1 MKSEEQI
8 HRSFCTVYSEAVL
21 LYVKQGINSDVVFDT
36 GTQRFQSEIVKAG
49 VSPAQCEWWV
59 GNDWRSFVG
68 PLTCRIN
75 ASHPQ
80 FSEKLLGI
88 QIAFAL
94 ARSPTGRRMSRI
106 LAGLD

>member
-1 MKSEEQI
+1 MNAEEQI
-8 HRSFCTVYSEAVL
+8 HRSFCSEYSNAVL
-21 LYVKQGINSDVVFDT
+21 LYVKQGINSDVVFDS
-36 GTQRFQSEIVKAG
+36 GTQRFRSRVVEAG
-49 VSPAQCEWWV
+49 VSPSQCEWWV
-59 GNDWRSFVG
+59 GRDWPSFVG
-68 PLTCRIN
+68 PLSCRIDAN
-75 ASHPQ
+75 HSG

>member
-1 MKSEEQI
+1 MKVEEQI
-8 HRSFCTVYSEAVL
+8 HRSFCTAYSDAVL
-21 LYVKQGINSDVVFDT
+21 LYVRQGTNSDVVFNAE
-36 GTQRFQSEIVKAG
+36 TQRFQSRMVSAEI
-49 VSPAQCEWWV
+49 SPAQCEWWV
-59 GNDWRSFVG
+59 GSDWPSFVG
-68 PLTCRIN
+68 PLTCRID
-75 ASHPQ
+75 AKHPQ